1 MAPAMP
7 TSLPAVG
14 IAVVASLLACT
25 NGSAP
30 QKDTAPEVLAAAG
43 GKAPTKAP
51 AVAPAAP
58 VPMGPQLT
66 SFPAVDT
73 SRLDAAGK
81 AFFQKVAN
89 EEICPCDCPKS
100 FGQCLQQ
107 DTQCMPAVIFADWI
121 ITQLADGMPG
131 EMLQEAITRELTS
144 GFSGAVKVQDIAGF
158 TAKGSNAPKYTI
170 VEYADFEC
178 AHCKAAGPQMDALV
192 KKHPEVKVVFKH
204 FPLSFHAMA
213 RSAAIAVEA
222 AGRQKKF
229 WEMHDAVFATQ
240 EMLSDELIL
249 GHAKALGLDVNKFK
263 TDLADPELAKR
274 VDASRAEGEA
284 LGINATPAFFVN
296 GRPYFLARNVEG
308 FELRFAME
316 AARATSSCN

>member
-1 MAPAMP
+1 MSNPAPA
-7 TSLPAVG
+7 LALV
-14 IAVVASLLACT
+14 ALASLLACT
-25 NGSAP
+25 NGTAP
-30 QKDTAPEVLAAAG
+30 QKDTAPDVGASGNG
-43 GKAPTKAP
+43 GAAPTKAP
-51 AVAPAAP
+51 PPAPAPSAP
-58 VPMGPQLT
+58 AGPQLT
-66 SFPAVDT
+66 SFPAVDV

-107 DTQCMPAVIFADWI
+107 DTKCQPAVLFAEWI
-121 ITQLADGMPG
+121 IGQLEDGMPG
-131 EMLQEAITRELTS
+131 DVLQEAITRELTS
-144 GFSGAVKVQDIAGF
+144 GFSGAPKTHALEGY
-158 TAKGSNAPKYTI
+158 ASKGSNAPKYTI

-178 AHCKAAGPQMDALV
+178 GHCKAASPQVDALV

-213 RSAAIAVEA
+213 RNAAIATEA
-222 AGRQKKF
+222 ASRQNKF

-249 GHAKALGLDVNKFK
+249 GHAKALGLDVEKFK
-263 TDLADPELAKR
+263 KDLADPVLAQR
-274 VDASRAEGEA
+274 VDASRQEAEA
-284 LGINATPAFFVN
+284 LGVNATPAFFVN
-296 GRPYFLARNVEG
+296 GRPYFLARSVEG

-316 AARATSSCN
+316 EARASSSCN